1 MRDDQLHA
9 FLGEARARA
18 AVAARRRRHWL
29 TRQLEEDRTFAAV
42 CSRAFEDARPVDVIV
57 TTGRTHRGRLVA
69 ADAGIVAVAT
79 ADGGTVYIAATAIVG
94 LRPRPGAP
102 ARAKEPGQVPAVV
115 PGATI
120 ADVVRELSDWDA
132 RVEVGTTDGGVHRGR
147 IDGVGRDVLRL
158 TGGMHLR
165 LDMVTEV
172 SSVP

>member
-1 MRDDQLHA
+1 VRDDQLHA
-9 FLGEARARA
+9 FLGDARARA
-18 AVAARRRRHWL
+18 AGDARRRRHWL
-29 TRQLEEDRTFAAV
+29 ARQLEEDRTFAAV

-79 ADGGTVYIAATAIVG
+79 ADGGTVYIAPTAVVG
-94 LRPRPGAP
+94 LRPRPG

-115 PGATI
+115 TGATI
-120 ADVVRELSDWDA
+120 ADVVRELADGDA